1 MSQPMLSVVIPAFN
15 AARHIEDRLLFL
27 SSALR
32 RMELESEIIVVDD
45 GSTDATWDIVERAGV
60 RGIRLETNSGKFAAI
75 KAGVREMHGRCCI
88 FTDSDVPFDP
98 SVMRLMVEL
107 TVDKGF
113 HVAVGDRTLPASE
126 YEQQGGLTRRIATRA
141 FRDAVRLLVTGELP
155 DTQCGIKGF
164 RGDVAKVLFALL
176 QEDRFAGD
184 VELLYICLKY
194 NLAIR
199 RVPVRLIHQGSSSV
213 RPFRDGVEML
223 TQIARLRRRYRRG
236 AYESPELQRIVEDS
250 MSHSGGVFR

>member
-1 MSQPMLSVVIPAFN
+1 MLSVVIPAFN

-27 SSALR
+27 SAALR
-32 RMELESEIIVVDD
+32 SMELESELIVVDD
-45 GSTDATWDIVERAGV
+45 GSTDDTWDIVERSGV
-60 RGIRLETNSGKFAAI
+60 RGVRLDMNSGKFAAI
-75 KAGVREMHGRCCI
+75 KAGVRQARGRCCI

-98 SVMRLMVEL
+98 SVMQLMVDL
-107 TVDKGF
+107 TVHKGF
-113 HVAVGDRTLPASE
+113 HVVVGDRTLPASE
-126 YEQQGGLTRRIATRA
+126 YEQHGGLTRRVATRA

-155 DTQCGIKGF
+155 DTQCGIKAF

-184 VELLYICLKY
+184 VELLYISLKY

-199 RVPVRLIHQGSSSV
+199 RVPVQLIHQGSTSV

-223 TQIARLRRRYRRG
+223 AQVARLRRRYRRG
-236 AYESPELQRIVEDS
+236 IYESSELRRIVEDS
-250 MSHSGGVFR
+250 MSYAGGVSA

>member
-1 MSQPMLSVVIPAFN
+1 MLSVVIPAFN

-32 RMELESEIIVVDD
+32 RMELESELIVVDD
-45 GSTDATWDIVERAGV
+45 GSTDDTWDIIERSAV
-60 RGIRLETNSGKFAAI
+60 RGIRLDSNSGKFAAI
-75 KAGVREMHGRCCI
+75 RTGVREMRGQCCV

-98 SVMRLMVEL
+98 AVMRLMVEL
-107 TVDKGF
+107 TVRKGF

-126 YEQQGGLTRRIATRA
+126 YDQEVGLTRRIATRA

-164 RGDVAKVLFALL
+164 RGDVAKVLFSLL

-184 VELLYICLKY
+184 VELLYVSLKY

-199 RVPVRLIHQGSSSV
+199 RVPVRLIHQGSTSV

-236 AYESPELQRIVEDS
+236 VYESPELRRIVEES
-250 MSHSGGVFR
+250 MSHSGRVFR